1 MPEPSLPPTTNAD
14 SVRLAFDGSNCLRK
28 ESEVDR
34 HFAWCLVGVAVAL
47 LVGGGCSAVGEN
59 GKSMF
64 PTFATQDSRA
74 AEEEA
79 HRSSFQEFRRPA
91 DFRWLL
97 SHRIQSGMSPAEVGK
112 VFGEN
117 GLRSEKD
124 GWIKKHDT
132 NYRVGDVSYKCRRR
146 RSSGCERS
154 ARDSSR

>member
-1 MPEPSLPPTTNAD
+1 M
-14 SVRLAFDGSNCLRK
+14 
-28 ESEVDR
+28 
-34 HFAWCLVGVAVAL
+34 AL
-47 LVGGGCSAVGEN
+47 LGGGCSAVGEN

-132 NYRVGDVSYKCRRR
+132 NYRVGDVSYKWGPDN
-146 RSSGCERS
+146 SGNS
-154 ARDSSR
+154 VLLVFRDEKLLNFDPDEFAEAK